1 MQEEKEMSKK
11 EEVYRGPEGVV
22 YQKKGYVE
30 PERKV
35 SNIDT
40 TQEKPKT
47 RIIFWVA

>member
-1 MQEEKEMSKK
+1 MSEKE
-11 EEVYRGPEGVV
+11 EIYRGAEGVV
-22 YQKKGYVE
+22 YRKKGYVE
-30 PERKV
+30 PKKRE